1 MSKKYV
7 NKKCVYCN
15 ERNSIRQGDHLF
27 ARAFFTENERA
38 NLIKVPACNECNNI
52 KSRLEHYLTTVIPFG
67 GRHKNAKE
75 NLRKNV
81 PPRLNKNKKLHS
93 FMANSRNHL
102 PLDLATGEIG
112 KAMVMPFDGEQY
124 TELFKFILK
133 GLAWYHWGT
142 YVQKETTL
150 FTPALTKFGHEL
162 FETHIFSQGK
172 NHQIHNSLGDHA
184 IQYKGLR
191 ANDNEQYSIWLFNF
205 YNGFACAES
214 IDETIEISRV
224 VLAISGS
231 ESIVSEWLDL
241 FEK

>member
-1 MSKKYV
+1 
-7 NKKCVYCN
+7 
-15 ERNSIRQGDHLF
+15 
-27 ARAFFTENERA
+27 
-38 NLIKVPACNECNNI
+38 
-52 KSRLEHYLTTVIPFG
+52 
-67 GRHKNAKE
+67 
-75 NLRKNV
+75 
-81 PPRLNKNKKLHS
+81 
-93 FMANSRNHL
+93 MANSRNHL